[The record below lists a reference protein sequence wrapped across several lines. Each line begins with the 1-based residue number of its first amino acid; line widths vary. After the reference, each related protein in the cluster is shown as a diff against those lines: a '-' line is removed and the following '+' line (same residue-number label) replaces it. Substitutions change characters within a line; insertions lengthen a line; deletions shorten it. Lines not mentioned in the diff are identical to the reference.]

1 MFTDSITFDGQ
12 FYSTDAMQ
20 YVETRKI
27 EVDPLVTIQDNGS
40 LFCFVKLNNDNNI
53 GREFVYDLYTD
64 SKNFGKEELEAEKRI
79 MRKKS
84 IPVKN
89 NFFDYYE

>member
-20 YVETRKI
+20 YV

-64 SKNFGKEELEAEKRI
+64 SKNFGKEEFEAEKRI
-79 MRKKS
+79 MQKNS